1 MASILDKLD
10 RLGAEHPH
18 KLLYSYLDLNGN
30 VLESYS
36 YASFLRR
43 TKAIASHLRREHHFA
58 AQDRLLLA
66 YPPGLEMICAFFG
79 CVRAGLIPVPVYP
92 PSSRGFQSAL
102 FKMVHIAKD
111 CQASGIL
118 TGKDYHG
125 SLKTNLAR
133 SGVAASGVD
142 VDYISGLPWIVT
154 EDFVDAVSNESA
166 HGVTNGASKG
176 SSNGISH
183 LVKNGATHSSNGA
196 THGSNGAKNGNGH
209 SNGLH
214 SGPNGSANG
223 NSNGASH
230 QASKILFLQYTSG
243 STMEPK
249 GVVVTHDN
257 ILETSGLVIDHPDP
271 VVVSWLPQYHDM
283 GLIGCYLY
291 PALQGGTT
299 YGFAPTD
306 FIQRPILWFE
316 TIKAYRA
323 TATAAPNFAY
333 DYCLRAGRLSKDAL
347 EDCDLSSLHVLMC
360 AAEPI
365 KPETYTRF
373 LEAFQPYG
381 LKCESFYGA
390 YGLAENTLA
399 VSMGGRTVVSV
410 NKHGLALGKV
420 KLTTEVSEID
430 SSTQVVSCGTPLAGI
445 DVKIVD
451 AERHAALKSGHI
463 GEIWIAGRG
472 KCVGYW
478 NNPEL
483 TMKQFHARLVD
494 DSPYDDGYLR
504 TGDMGF
510 FHDGELYICGRIKD
524 MIILRGQNYYPQDIE
539 GVVERA
545 SGMIRTHCVAAFQ
558 IHEDSEPALA
568 IVAEVKNPK
577 VLPEARKIAAAVRD
591 YLNVETALISFIAPR
606 AIPRTSSGK
615 IMRHKTKQMWLDGQ
629 FSVLS
634 EFSREK
640 DAGSSEP
647 SSAVHTPF
655 DVLKAR
661 YNLTGNES
669 YNLVEAGLDSLDLV
683 VFMHELKELLKDK
696 GADMLARQVDIGII
710 QRVSVAELFQ
720 LAEQLER
727 APEEALAGLRHSL
740 AAFREELRITEKQMM
755 SDDRKLRFEPPA
767 PAPLPAVPV
776 LNHVLLTGG
785 TGFIG
790 PFLIKSLLEQT
801 KAKIYVLVRAS
812 DEDQGRQR
820 LRAAMDSMGP
830 SAPGLMEMFEE
841 RIVPICGDL
850 GQASLGLTQEVWDF
864 LATEVDT
871 VFHNG
876 ATVNYLFNYDRMR
889 EANVIGTNETLRLAF
904 EGRPKEFNYVSTTFV
919 FGWAVKSVLYE
930 TDFNEDMALLDFGYS
945 QSKWVAEQVVADARS
960 KGLSTRI
967 FRPALVSP
975 SVTGGGN
982 NFDIA
987 VRLVAF
993 MVNHGIGVDALN
1005 QVSFVPADIVANN
1018 IVAIS
1023 TTGGTENKTYHMVRD
1038 DYANM
1043 MDITNLITKL
1053 TGRQFEIF
1061 SVDDFVP
1068 ELIRRCRKEDLLFPL
1083 LDFLVGS
1090 VDNITA
1096 MEFKRYENSTY
1107 QAARDASTWGIPDP
1121 TLEETVSGILKFMQR
1136 KGIISVQMRE
1146 ADHGPSVNR
1155 TMPLVDASAIVPSP
1169 AGVS

>member
-1 MASILDKLD
+1 MASILDQLD
-10 RLGAEHPH
+10 RLGKKQPH
-18 KLLYSYLDLNGN
+18 KLLYSYLDLNG
-30 VLESYS
+30 LPIEDYS
-36 YASFLRR
+36 YASFLQR
-43 TKAIASHLRREHHFA
+43 TKAIAGHLRRERRFA
-58 AQDRLLLA
+58 AEDRLLLA

-102 FKMVHIAKD
+102 YKMVHIAKD
-111 CQASGIL
+111 CQAAGIL
-118 TGKDYHG
+118 TSKDYYA

-133 SGVAASGVD
+133 SGVSASGVD

-154 EDFVDAVSNESA
+154 EDFVDTIWDESFDT
-166 HGVTNGASKG
+166 V
-176 SSNGISH
+176 
-183 LVKNGATHSSNGA
+183 
-196 THGSNGAKNGNGH
+196 
-209 SNGLH
+209 
-214 SGPNGSANG
+214 
-223 NSNGASH
+223 
-230 QASKILFLQYTSG
+230 SKILFLQYTSG

-249 GVVVTHDN
+249 GVMVTHEN
-257 ILETSGLVIDHPDP
+257 ILHTCSLVIDHADP

-291 PALQGGTT
+291 PALRGGTT
-299 YGFAPTD
+299 YGFASMD
-306 FIQRPILWFE
+306 FIQRPALWFDAI
-316 TIKAYRA
+316 TTYRA

-333 DYCLRAGRLSKDAL
+333 DYCLRAGRLSKESL
-347 EDCDLSSLHVLMC
+347 EDCDLSSLHVLMV
-360 AAEPI
+360 AAEPV
-365 KPETYTRF
+365 KPDTYTRF

-381 LKCESFYGA
+381 LKSESFYA
-390 YGLAENTLA
+390 AFGLAENTLA
-399 VSMGGRTVVSV
+399 VSLGGRNIVSV
-410 NKHGLALGKV
+410 NKRALALGKARM
-420 KLTTEVSEID
+420 TTEVSEID
-430 SSTQVVSCGTPLAGI
+430 ASMQIVSCGIPLPGL

-451 AERHAALKSGHI
+451 PEQHVALKDGQL
-463 GEIWIAGRG
+463 GEIWIAGNG
-472 KCVGYW
+472 KCLGYW
-478 NNPEL
+478 KNPEL
-483 TMKQFHARLVD
+483 TLKQFHARLVD

-510 FHDGELYICGRIKD
+510 VHNGELFVCGRIKD

-539 GVVERA
+539 NVVEKA
-545 SGMIRTHCVAAFQ
+545 SGLIRANCVAAFQ

-568 IVAEVKNPK
+568 IVAEVKSPNT
-577 VLPEARKIAAAVRD
+577 LPDARKIAAAVRN
-591 YLNVETALISFIAPR
+591 YLNVEVALISFIAPR

-615 IMRHKTKQMWLDGQ
+615 IMRHRTKQMWLDGQ
-629 FSVLS
+629 FTVLS

-640 DAGSSEP
+640 DAGASECGSGMQSS
-647 SSAVHTPF
+647 F

-661 YNLTGNES
+661 YNLTGMES

-696 GADMLARQVDIGII
+696 GAEMLARQVDIGVI
-710 QRVSVAELFQ
+710 QRVSVADLFR

-727 APEEALAGLRHSL
+727 APIEALDMLRHSL
-740 AAFREELRITEKQMM
+740 AAFREEQRTAEKQMM
-755 SDDRKLRFEPPA
+755 SSDSKLVFAPPA
-767 PAPLPAVPV
+767 PAPLPEISI
-776 LNHVLLTGG
+776 LNRVLLTGG

-790 PFLIKSLLEQT
+790 PFLMKSLLEQT
-801 KAKIYVLVRAS
+801 EAKIHVLVRAS
-812 DEDQGRQR
+812 NEGQGRQR
-820 LRAAMDSMGP
+820 LRAAMESMGP
-830 SAPGLMEMFEE
+830 CDAGLMHMFDA
-841 RIVPICGDL
+841 RVIPVCGDL
-850 GQASLGLTQEVWDF
+850 GQPQLGLAQDAWDF
-864 LATEVDT
+864 LTAELDA

-876 ATVNYLFNYDRMR
+876 ATVNYLLNYERMR
-889 EANVIGTNETLRLAF
+889 DANVLGTNEVLRLAF

-930 TDFNEDMALLDFGYS
+930 TDTNQDMELLDFGYS

-960 KGLSTRI
+960 KGLSVRI

-975 SVTGGGN
+975 SITGGGN

-1005 QVSFVPADIVANN
+1005 QVSFVPADIAANN

-1023 TTGGTENKTYHMVRD
+1023 TTPGTENATYHVVRD

-1043 MDITNLITKL
+1043 LDITSLITKS

-1061 SVDDFVP
+1061 SVKDFVP

-1096 MEFKRYENSTY
+1096 MEFKRYDSSTY
-1107 QAARDASTWGIPDP
+1107 QRARDASERGKADP
-1121 TLEETVSGILKFMQR
+1121 SLEDTVDGILKFMHR
-1136 KGIISVQMRE
+1136 KGIISVAAREHEPALPPDDGSLDLTDAVE
-1146 ADHGPSVNR
+1146 AD
-1155 TMPLVDASAIVPSP
+1155 A
-1169 AGVS
+1169 

>member
-1 MASILDKLD
+1 MASILDQLD
-10 RLGAEHPH
+10 RLGDEHPH

-30 VLESYS
+30 PIECYS
-36 YASFLRR
+36 YASFIER
-43 TKAIASHLRREHHFA
+43 TKAIAGHLLKEGRFS

-102 FKMVHIAKD
+102 YKMVYIAKD

-118 TGKDYHG
+118 TSADYYA
-125 SLKTNLAR
+125 SLKTNLTR
-133 SGVAASGVD
+133 SGVSASGVD

-154 EDFVDAVSNESA
+154 EEFVD
-166 HGVTNGASKG
+166 T
-176 SSNGISH
+176 ISDEPF
-183 LVKNGATHSSNGA
+183 VDT
-196 THGSNGAKNGNGH
+196 
-209 SNGLH
+209 
-214 SGPNGSANG
+214 
-223 NSNGASH
+223 
-230 QASKILFLQYTSG
+230 SKILFLQYTSG

-249 GVVVTHDN
+249 GVMVTHEN
-257 ILETSGLVIDHPDP
+257 ILQTCPLVIDHPDP

-291 PALQGGTT
+291 PALRGGTT
-299 YGFAPTD
+299 YGFASMD
-306 FIQRPILWFE
+306 FIQRPILWFD
-316 TIKAYRA
+316 TITTYRA

-333 DYCLRAGRLSKDAL
+333 DYCLRAGRLSKESL
-347 EDCDLSSLHVLMC
+347 EDCDLSSLRVLMC
-360 AAEPI
+360 AAEPV
-365 KPETYTRF
+365 KPDTFTRF

-381 LKCESFYGA
+381 LKSESFYA
-390 YGLAENTLA
+390 AFGLAENTLA
-399 VSMGGRTVVSV
+399 VSLGGRNIVSI
-410 NKHGLALGKV
+410 NKRALALGKARM
-420 KLTTEVSEID
+420 TTEVSEID
-430 SSTQVVSCGTPLAGI
+430 GATQIVSCGTPLGGI

-451 AERHAALKSGHI
+451 PEQHVALKPGHI
-463 GEIWIAGRG
+463 GEIWIAGSG
-472 KCVGYW
+472 KCLGYW

-483 TMKQFHARLVD
+483 TLKQFRARLVD

-510 FHDGELYICGRIKD
+510 FHDGELFVCGRIKD

-539 GVVERA
+539 NVVERA
-545 SGMIRTHCVAAFQ
+545 SSLIRNNCVAAFQ

-577 VLPEARKIAAAVRD
+577 ALPDARKIAAAVRN
-591 YLNVETALISFIAPR
+591 YLNVEVALISFIAPR
-606 AIPRTSSGK
+606 AMPRTSSGK
-615 IMRHKTKQMWLDGQ
+615 IMRHKAKQMWLEGQ
-629 FSVLS
+629 FTVLS

-647 SSAVHTPF
+647 GCGMQSSF
-655 DVLKAR
+655 DELKAR
-661 YNLTGNES
+661 YNLTGMES

-696 GADMLARQVDIGII
+696 GAEMLARQVDIGVI
-710 QRVSVAELFQ
+710 QRVSVADLFR
-720 LAEQLER
+720 LAGQLEH
-727 APEEALAGLRHSL
+727 APEEALDMLRHSL
-740 AAFREELRITEKQMM
+740 AAFRDEQRAAEKQMM
-755 SDDRKLRFEPPA
+755 SDDSKLIFEPLVPA
-767 PAPLPAVPV
+767 SLPETPI
-776 LNHVLLTGG
+776 LHHVLLTGG

-790 PFLIKSLLEQT
+790 PFLMKSLLEQT
-801 KAKIYVLVRAS
+801 RAKIYVLVRAS
-812 DEDQGRQR
+812 DDNQARQR
-820 LRAAMDSMGP
+820 LSAAMESMGP
-830 SAPGLMEMFEE
+830 CPARLMQMFET
-841 RIVPICGDL
+841 RVIPICGDL
-850 GQASLGLTQEVWDF
+850 GQPMLGLTQDVWDF
-864 LATEVDT
+864 LASEIDT

-889 EANVIGTNETLRLAF
+889 DANVMGTNEVLRLAF
-904 EGRPKEFNYVSTTFV
+904 EGRSKEFNYVSTTFV

-930 TDFNEDMALLDFGYS
+930 TDFNKNMELLDFGYS

-960 KGLSTRI
+960 RGLSTRI

-1023 TTGGTENKTYHMVRD
+1023 TTPGTANKTYHVVRD

-1043 MDITNLITKL
+1043 LDITGLITKS

-1061 SVDDFVP
+1061 SISEFVP

-1090 VDNITA
+1090 VDNISA
-1096 MEFKRYENSTY
+1096 MEFKRYESSSY
-1107 QAARDASTWGIPDP
+1107 QEARDASAWGIADP
-1121 TLEETVSGILKFMQR
+1121 SLEDTVGGILKFMHR
-1136 KGIISVQMRE
+1136 KGIISVAARE
-1146 ADHGPSVNR
+1146 LSTESSTAE
-1155 TMPLVDASAIVPSP
+1155 PLACTDA
-1169 AGVS
+1169 

>member
-1 MASILDKLD
+1 MASILDQLD
-10 RLGAEHPH
+10 RLGDEHPH
-18 KLLYSYLDLNGN
+18 KLLYSYIDLNGN
-30 VLESYS
+30 PIEGYT
-36 YASFLRR
+36 YASFIER
-43 TKAIASHLRREHHFA
+43 TKAIAGHLRKDGRFA
-58 AQDRLLLA
+58 AEDRLLLA

-92 PSSRGFQSAL
+92 PGSRGFQSAL
-102 FKMVHIAKD
+102 YKMVHIARD
-111 CQASGIL
+111 CQAAGIL
-118 TGKDYHG
+118 TSKEYHA
-125 SLKTNLAR
+125 SLKTNLTR

-142 VDYISGLPWIVT
+142 VDYISALPWIVT
-154 EDFVDAVSNESA
+154 EQFTDIVLDEPVVD
-166 HGVTNGASKG
+166 
-176 SSNGISH
+176 
-183 LVKNGATHSSNGA
+183 L
-196 THGSNGAKNGNGH
+196 
-209 SNGLH
+209 
-214 SGPNGSANG
+214 
-223 NSNGASH
+223 
-230 QASKILFLQYTSG
+230 SKILFLQYTSG

-249 GVVVTHDN
+249 GVIVTHDN
-257 ILETSGLVIDHPDP
+257 ILHTCPLVIDHEDP
-271 VVVSWLPQYHDM
+271 IVVSWLPQYHDM

-291 PALQGGTT
+291 PALRGGTT
-299 YGFAPTD
+299 YGFASMD

-316 TIKAYRA
+316 AISTYQA

-333 DYCLRAGRLSKDAL
+333 DYCLRASRLSKEAL
-347 EDCDLSSLHVLMC
+347 EACDLSSLRVLMC
-360 AAEPI
+360 AAEPV
-365 KPETYTRF
+365 KPDTYTRF

-381 LKCESFYGA
+381 LKSESFYAA

-399 VSMGGRTVVSV
+399 VSLGGRNIVSV
-410 NKHGLALGKV
+410 NKRGLALGKARM
-420 KLTTEVSEID
+420 TTEVSEID
-430 SSTQVVSCGTPLAGI
+430 ASTQVVSCGTPIANI

-451 AERHAALKSGHI
+451 PEQHVALTPGHV
-463 GEIWIAGRG
+463 GEIWISGIG
-472 KCVGYW
+472 KCQGYW

-483 TMKQFHARLVD
+483 TLKQFRARLVD

-510 FHDGELYICGRIKD
+510 FQDGELFVCGRIKD

-539 GVVERA
+539 NVVERA
-545 SGMIRTHCVAAFQ
+545 SSMIRHNCIAAFQ
-558 IHEDSEPALA
+558 INEDSEPALA

-577 VLPEARKIAAAVRD
+577 ALPDARKIAAAVRS
-591 YLNVETALISFIAPR
+591 YLNVEVALISFIAPR

-615 IMRHKTKQMWLDGQ
+615 IMRHKTNQMWLVGQ
-629 FSVLS
+629 FNVLS
-634 EFSREK
+634 DFSREK
-640 DAGSSEP
+640 DAGGAECGSDAQSTFGE
-647 SSAVHTPF
+647 
-655 DVLKAR
+655 LKAR
-661 YNLTGNES
+661 YNLTGKEP

-683 VFMHELKELLKDK
+683 VFMHELKELLMDI
-696 GADMLARQVDIGII
+696 GAELLARQVDIGVI
-710 QRVSVAELFQ
+710 QRVSVADLVM
-720 LAEQLER
+720 LAEQLES
-727 APEEALAGLRHSL
+727 APAEALVQLRHSL
-740 AAFREELRITEKQMM
+740 AAFREEQRAAEKEMM
-755 SDDRKLRFEPPA
+755 SKDRTLVFDPPA
-767 PAPLPAVPV
+767 PAPVPAIPV
-776 LNHVLLTGG
+776 MNHVLLTGG

-790 PFLIKSLLEQT
+790 PFLMKSLLEQT

-812 DEDQGRQR
+812 DDLQGKKR

-830 SAPGLMEMFEE
+830 CPAGLMQMFEA
-841 RIVPICGDL
+841 RIIPICGDL
-850 GQASLGLTQEVWDF
+850 GHANLGVTQDVWDF
-864 LATEVDT
+864 LALEMDT

-889 EANVIGTNETLRLAF
+889 DANVMGTNEVLRLSF

-960 KGLSTRI
+960 RGLSTRI

-975 SVTGGGN
+975 SISGGGN

-1023 TTGGTENKTYHMVRD
+1023 TTAGTANRTYHIVRD

-1043 MDITNLITKL
+1043 MDITNLITKS
-1053 TGRQFEIF
+1053 TGREFEIF
-1061 SVDDFVP
+1061 NVDDFVP

-1090 VDNITA
+1090 VDNITS
-1096 MEFKRYENSTY
+1096 MEFKRYDNSCY

-1121 TLEETVSGILKFMQR
+1121 SLEDTVNGILKFMHR
-1136 KGIISVQMRE
+1136 KGIISVAARE
-1146 ADHGPSVNR
+1146 HVAAATS
-1155 TMPLVDASAIVPSP
+1155 TEQLALTDALRAV
-1169 AGVS
+1169 